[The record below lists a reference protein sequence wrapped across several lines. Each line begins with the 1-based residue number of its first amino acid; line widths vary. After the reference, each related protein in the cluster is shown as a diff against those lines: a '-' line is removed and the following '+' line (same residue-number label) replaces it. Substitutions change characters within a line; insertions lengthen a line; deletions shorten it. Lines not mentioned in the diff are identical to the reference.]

1 MELNEL
7 SHHGIKGMKWGVRR
21 YQNKD
26 GSLTNAGRKRYSN
39 SDKGDSGSGRFKQ
52 KEKKV
57 GGSKGKSETKKISDM
72 TDDELRTKIN
82 RLNMER
88 QLINLQREM
97 SAVNQKQVSA
107 GERFV
112 KSVSRDVVAPAA
124 KDAGRQILTSYLKK
138 TMSKALGLD
147 ENAEG
152 TLKALENEFKK
163 KNYQKQIN
171 ELNKYF
177 EAEKQ
182 KKKQTDS
189 ADSAKEDSAES
200 GTTSKKDSEPA
211 TGQVFGEGSNR
222 RSSASS
228 NPIDVDF
235 KEVDVDDIPKG
246 WTTSG
251 RNFVAGLL
259 EEENRR

>member
-7 SHHGIKGMKWGVRR
+7 SHHGIKGMKWGIRR

-26 GSLTNAGRKRYSN
+26 GSLTNAGRKRYSD
-39 SDKGDSGSGRFKQ
+39 SDNGDSGSGRFKQ
-52 KEKKV
+52 REKKV
-57 GGSKGKSETKKISDM
+57 SGSKNQTETKKISDM

-97 SAVNQKQVSA
+97 SSVNQRQVSA

-112 KSVSRDVVAPAA
+112 KSIGRDVAAPAA

-138 TMSKALGLD
+138 TMGKVLGLD

-177 EAEKQ
+177 EAEKKQ
-182 KKKQTDS
+182 KEATDS
-189 ADSAKEDSAES
+189 AGS
-200 GTTSKKDSEPA
+200 GAASKKDSEPV
-211 TGQVFGEGSNR
+211 TGQVFGDGSSR

-246 WTTSG
+246 WTNSG